1 MNAHARAATAGEI
14 VEIVGPLDDSVVMRI
29 IDTGATAAEV
39 LETFTWLSA
48 DDQIGNR
55 FGARSSRD
63 RNAGLRDPADG
74 RIGTPRTGLMPQ
86 GQGRGAPRLV
96 GRSLH
101 RAAPA
106 ALADQ

>member
-48 DDQIGNR
+48 DDQIGTDLEHGPR
-55 FGARSSRD
+55 
-63 RNAGLRDPADG
+63 
-74 RIGTPRTGLMPQ
+74 GTVMRVYEILQMEGSEPQ
-86 GQGRGAPRLV
+86 EPG
-96 GRSLH
+96 
-101 RAAPA
+101 
-106 ALADQ
+106 